1 MTQPIEFREIPLF
14 RYFETDARQELPN
27 WFTWKQAKRGEVI
40 LSYGKPVPGIFIIA
54 SGEVAVSIPNVDSP
68 LALLRSG
75 QCFGEMSLVEE
86 VETASATV
94 TVHSAEVRLMFCAA
108 GDFKKILVNM
118 PGCAYSFYKGAALL
132 LSSRL
137 RQVNSKLNEQLSE
150 FHNLITDVLKD
161 SQVSRQ
167 LTETMSEVNETGANV
182 VTKLMQIMPV
192 LNNLHKKF
200 PAAKLDIEQLQK
212 VLEEVFLVD
221 SQNFDRISQ
230 QLDLI
235 YQQFENIKRVAN
247 GGTAIPLAGDRN
259 LFRKPA

>member
-14 RYFETDARQELPN
+14 RYFEADVRKELPN
-27 WFTWKQAKRGEVI
+27 WFTWKEARQGEVI

-54 SGEVAVSIPNVDSP
+54 SGEVAVTIPKIDSP

-75 QCFGEMSLVEE
+75 QCFGEMALVEE

-94 TVHSAEVRLMFCAA
+94 TVHSVDARLMFCAA

-137 RQVNSKLNEQLSE
+137 RHVNSRLNEQLSE
-150 FHNLITDVLKD
+150 VHNLITDALKD
-161 SQVSRQ
+161 SQVSRH
-167 LTETMSEVNETGANV
+167 LTETMSEVNETGTNV
-182 VTKLMQIMPV
+182 VTKLMQVMPE
-192 LNNLHKKF
+192 LNQLQTKF
-200 PAAKLDIEQLQK
+200 PAAKADIERLQK

-235 YQQFENIKRVAN
+235 FQQFENIKRVAN